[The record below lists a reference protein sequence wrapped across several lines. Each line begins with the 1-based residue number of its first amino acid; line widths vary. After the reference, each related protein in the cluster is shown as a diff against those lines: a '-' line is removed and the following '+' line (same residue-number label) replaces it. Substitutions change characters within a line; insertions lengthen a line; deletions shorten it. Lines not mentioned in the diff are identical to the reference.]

1 MYHPPRSSSAW
12 PAVRK
17 QVLTRRRSFINN
29 DRTIRMSYPVTYYCP
44 HCGTLV
50 ELERDGYL
58 ADKSVTPYPLEGWA
72 YVDPTESFEGDDADG
87 VRFVCGESDG
97 VDWDPHDGVR
107 GPDVE
112 ELESETGDPSG
123 GGDPG
128 CGEPFYLSFVRYE
141 EGREVDPRA
150 ESELVEIDPDPR
162 PSGPRG
168 PSGPSGP
175 DGSGGGSGGGF
186 W

>member
-1 MYHPPRSSSAW
+1 
-12 PAVRK
+12 
-17 QVLTRRRSFINN
+17 
-29 DRTIRMSYPVTYYCP
+29 MSYPVTYYCP

-58 ADKSVTPYPLEGWA
+58 ADKSVTPYPLEGWT
-72 YVDPTESFEGDDADG
+72 YVDPTEPFEGDDADG

-97 VDWDPHDGVR
+97 VDWDPRHDGVR
-107 GPDVE
+107 GPDV
-112 ELESETGDPSG
+112 SETSDEGETSGEPRDAPPS
-123 GGDPG
+123 

-141 EGREVDPRA
+141 EGREIDPRA

-168 PSGPSGP
+168 PSGPPGP
-175 DGSGGGSGGGF
+175 DGGGGGSGGGF

>member
-1 MYHPPRSSSAW
+1 
-12 PAVRK
+12 
-17 QVLTRRRSFINN
+17 
-29 DRTIRMSYPVTYYCP
+29 MSYPVTYYCP

-58 ADKSVTPYPLEGWA
+58 ADKAVTPYPLEGWT
-72 YVDPTESFEGDDADG
+72 YVAPAEPFEDEDGVDG

-97 VDWDPHDGVR
+97 VVWDPHDGVR
-107 GPDVE
+107 GTDV
-112 ELESETGDPSG
+112 G
-123 GGDPG
+123 GAVDDGGEDHDADGANGADGVEDDADDHPG

-150 ESELVEIDPDPR
+150 ESDLVEIDPDPR

-168 PSGPSGP
+168 PHGPSGVGDA
-175 DGSGGGSGGGF
+175 DGSDGGF

>member
-1 MYHPPRSSSAW
+1 
-12 PAVRK
+12 
-17 QVLTRRRSFINN
+17 
-29 DRTIRMSYPVTYYCP
+29 MSYPVTYYCP

-58 ADKSVTPYPLEGWA
+58 ADKAVTPYPLEGWS
-72 YVDPTESFEGDDADG
+72 YVAPAEPFEDEDG
-87 VRFVCGESDG
+87 VDGVGFVCGESDG
-97 VDWDPHDGVR
+97 VVWDPHDGVR
-107 GPDVE
+107 GTDIDGAAG
-112 ELESETGDPSG
+112 GDGRTEG
-123 GGDPG
+123 GDDPG

-168 PSGPSGP
+168 PRGPSGVGDA
-175 DGSGGGSGGGF
+175 DGSDGGF

>member
-1 MYHPPRSSSAW
+1 
-12 PAVRK
+12 
-17 QVLTRRRSFINN
+17 
-29 DRTIRMSYPVTYYCP
+29 MSYPVTYYCP

-58 ADKSVTPYPLEGWA
+58 ADKAVTPYPLEGWT
-72 YVDPTESFEGDDADG
+72 YVSPAEPFEDQDGVDG

-97 VDWDPHDGVR
+97 VVWDPHDGVR
-107 GPDVE
+107 GTDV
-112 ELESETGDPSG
+112 GGAVDG
-123 GGDPG
+123 GGEGDADGDHADGVEDDDDDHPG

-162 PSGPRG
+162 RSGPRGPRG
-168 PSGPSGP
+168 PSGVG
-175 DGSGGGSGGGF
+175 DAGGSDGGF

>member
-1 MYHPPRSSSAW
+1 
-12 PAVRK
+12 
-17 QVLTRRRSFINN
+17 
-29 DRTIRMSYPVTYYCP
+29 MSYPVTYYCP

-58 ADKSVTPYPLEGWA
+58 ADKSVTPFPLEGWT
-72 YVDPTESFEGDDADG
+72 YVAPTEPFEDDADADVDTDVDVDG

-97 VDWDPHDGVR
+97 VEWDPHDGVR
-107 GPDVE
+107 GSDV
-112 ELESETGDPSG
+112 
-123 GGDPG
+123 GGDEPYREPDAAGTG

-141 EGREVDPRA
+141 DGREIDPRP
-150 ESELVEIDPDPR
+150 ESESVEIDPDPR

-175 DGSGGGSGGGF
+175 DGSGGGSDGGF